1 MDTRVLLLVEDNP
14 NDEELTLRAFRKVNV
29 ANPVVVVRDGAEAID
44 WLFAV
49 GAHAGRD
56 ALDTPAIILLDL
68 KLPKIS
74 GLEVLKRLRADERT
88 RLVPVVVL
96 TTSNE
101 DRDVIESYALG
112 ANSYIRKPVN
122 FNDFTQAVAQL
133 GVYWLA
139 LNQPPPHQR

>member
-1 MDTRVLLLVEDNP
+1 MTDTRVLLLVEDNP

-29 ANPVVVVRDGAEAID
+29 ANPIVVARDGAEAID
-44 WLFAV
+44 WMFGT

-56 ALDTPAIILLDL
+56 VLDTPAVILLDL
-68 KLPKIS
+68 KLPKMS
-74 GLEVLKRLRADERT
+74 GLDVLKLLRADERT
-88 RLVPVVVL
+88 KFVPVVVL

-101 DRDVIESYALG
+101 ERDVIESYALG

-122 FNDFTQAVAQL
+122 FTEFIQAVAQL

-139 LNQPPPHQR
+139 LNQGPPRR

>member
-1 MDTRVLLLVEDNP
+1 MENRVLLLVEDNP

-29 ANPVVVVRDGAEAID
+29 ANPIVVVRDGAEAID
-44 WLFAV
+44 WLLA
-49 GAHAGRD
+49 GGQHAARD
-56 ALDTPAIILLDL
+56 PLDTPAVILLDL

-122 FNDFTQAVAQL
+122 FNEFIQAVAQL

-139 LNQPPPHQR
+139 LNQPSPRR

>member
-1 MDTRVLLLVEDNP
+1 MENRVLLLVEDNP

-29 ANPVVVVRDGAEAID
+29 ANPIAVVRDGAEAID
-44 WLFAV
+44 WLLGT

-56 ALDTPAIILLDL
+56 PLDTPAVILLDL

-74 GLEVLKRLRADERT
+74 GLEVLRRLRADERT
-88 RLVPVVVL
+88 KLVPVVVL

-122 FNDFTQAVAQL
+122 FNEFMQAVAQL

-139 LNQPPPHQR
+139 LNQPSPRR

>member
-1 MDTRVLLLVEDNP
+1 MDTRVLLLIEDNS
-14 NDEELTLRAFRKVNV
+14 NDEELTLRAFRKVNI
-29 ANPVVVVRDGAEAID
+29 ANPIVVVRDGAEAID
-44 WLFAV
+44 WLFAI
-49 GAHAGRD
+49 GAHGGRD
-56 ALDTPAIILLDL
+56 ALDTPAVILLDL

-88 RLVPVVVL
+88 KLVPVVVL

-139 LNQPPPHQR
+139 LNQPPPHR

>member
-1 MDTRVLLLVEDNP
+1 MSTRVLLLVEDNP

-29 ANPVVVVRDGAEAID
+29 ANPIAVVRDGAEALD
-44 WLFAV
+44 WLFAS
-49 GAHAGRD
+49 GAHAGRNP
-56 ALDTPAIILLDL
+56 LDTPAVILLDL
-68 KLPKIS
+68 KLPKLS

-139 LNQPPPHQR
+139 LNQPPPHR